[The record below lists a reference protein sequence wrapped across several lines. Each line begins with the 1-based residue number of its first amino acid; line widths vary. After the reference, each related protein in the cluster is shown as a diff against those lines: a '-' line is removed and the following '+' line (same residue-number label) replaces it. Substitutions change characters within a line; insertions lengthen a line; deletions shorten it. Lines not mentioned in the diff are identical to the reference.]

1 MTNQNMMPV
10 DLLFT
15 EYFSAVNSQGKR
27 QFGDP
32 RRNVNPFRVLQY
44 NMLEHLGKQS
54 TFSGRG
60 QRHVGNCG
68 SKLKVNSWMK
78 QETFQQKCAMAG
90 MSPCEAGVGTFGA
103 LVQYGYHRGT
113 QRSLPGHIEILV
125 GTKGLSCDEVCSNT
139 DKSKCASCFNQ
150 VSRFSSRPR
159 RFPGRLHLE
168 PRLQPTLSRPASD
181 DSARDQERLR
191 QRDKK

>member
-1 MTNQNMMPV
+1 MTPFQWEKTSVKSPHQNQFIKWVVIVDVDGEILETGEIAIKDYILRYDLMTNQNMMPV

-54 TFSGRG
+54 TFSDRG

-103 LVQYGYHRGT
+103 LVQYGYHRGK

-139 DKSKCASCFNQ
+139 DKS
-150 VSRFSSRPR
+150 
-159 RFPGRLHLE
+159 
-168 PRLQPTLSRPASD
+168 
-181 DSARDQERLR
+181 AR
-191 QRDKK
+191 